1 MTLVLKKDVTR
12 TISPIHYGVQSHQD
26 IEKLVLNCLFRDLSF
41 ANRSC
46 QIRSLTSQEY
56 NYIATLTKIPV
67 KVVRSV
73 ISRFLVKLVYFRR
86 FLRNYAFSDYTHRLK
101 KLQIYLHKI
110 NSIAPLFDYKR
121 AKENARILKLKLKY
135 LCFFPQFLTQ
145 IAVVIFITDLNDI
158 RFEKKIV
165 QTNLRLLCDCSAYAF
180 HRTRNKLGL
189 N

>member
-1 MTLVLKKDVTR
+1 MTLVLKKDLSK
-12 TISPIHYGVQSHQD
+12 TISPIHDGVQTYQD
-26 IEKLVLNCLFRDLSF
+26 IVKLVLNCMFRELSF

-56 NYIATLTKIPV
+56 NHIASQTKLPIN
-67 KVVRSV
+67 VVMSI
-73 ISRFLVKLVYFRR
+73 ISRFLVKMVYFRK
-86 FLRNYAFSDYTHRLK
+86 FLRNYTFSDYTHRLK

-110 NSIAPLFDYKR
+110 SRIAPVFDYKR
-121 AKENARILKLKLKY
+121 AKENARILKLKLKS

-145 IAVVIFITDLNDI
+145 IAVVIFITDLNDT
-158 RFEKKIV
+158 RFEKKII